1 MQTQYPVYINN
12 MNDIKVG
19 DYVRGTVATYSQK
32 YLMQEGYEQYNRTL
46 EGVIIHK
53 GKTFDSI
60 IIITPEG
67 DEEFLIAD
75 PGTSGYFTIEL
86 ITKD

>member
-1 MQTQYPVYINN
+1 MK
-12 MNDIKVG
+12 DIKVG

-60 IIITPEG
+60 IIITPDG
-67 DEEFLIAD
+67 DEEFLVAD

-86 ITKD
+86 LKKD